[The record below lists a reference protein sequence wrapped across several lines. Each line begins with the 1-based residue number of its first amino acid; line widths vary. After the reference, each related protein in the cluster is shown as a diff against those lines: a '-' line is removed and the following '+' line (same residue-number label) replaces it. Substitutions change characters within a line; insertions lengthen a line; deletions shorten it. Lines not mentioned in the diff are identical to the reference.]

1 MYSGL
6 HNKET
11 GGNVKAFKIKKT
23 MVQEFVSF
31 GETREEAIA
40 NFEES
45 QGYDFDSVTIND
57 TSYANGEVLSGK
69 VTATSLGESNII
81 IFNQKDWKFAKA
93 MWLRNHNDL
102 IKIRGYDGEISD
114 AHELSAEQVAQ
125 DESIKQ
131 EIYEIADRY
140 SRRLVTPV
148 K

>member
-1 MYSGL
+1 M
-6 HNKET
+6 
-11 GGNVKAFKIKKT
+11 KAYKIKKT

-31 GETREEAIA
+31 GDTREEAIA

-57 TSYANGEVLSGK
+57 TSYANGDVVSGK

-93 MWLRNHNDL
+93 IWLRNHNDL
-102 IKIRGYDGEISD
+102 IKIREYDGEISD
-114 AHELSAEQVAQ
+114 AQELSANQVAQ

-140 SRRLVTPV
+140 SRRSVTPV

>member
-1 MYSGL
+1 
-6 HNKET
+6 
-11 GGNVKAFKIKKT
+11 

-31 GETREEAIA
+31 GDTREEAIA

-57 TSYANGEVLSGK
+57 TSYANGDVVSGK

-93 MWLRNHNDL
+93 IWLRNHNDL
-102 IKIRGYDGEISD
+102 IKIREYDGEISD
-114 AHELSAEQVAQ
+114 AQELSANQVAQ
-125 DESIKQ
+125 DESIRQ

-140 SRRLVTPV
+140 SRRSVTPV

>member
-1 MYSGL
+1 
-6 HNKET
+6 
-11 GGNVKAFKIKKT
+11 

-57 TSYANGEVLSGK
+57 TSYANGDVLSGK

-114 AHELSAEQVAQ
+114 AQELSAEQVAQ

>member
-1 MYSGL
+1 
-6 HNKET
+6 
-11 GGNVKAFKIKKT
+11 VKAFKIKKT

-31 GETREEAIA
+31 GGETREEAIA

-57 TSYANGEVLSGK
+57 TSYANGDVLSGK

-114 AHELSAEQVAQ
+114 AQELSAEQVAQ

>member
-1 MYSGL
+1 M
-6 HNKET
+6 
-11 GGNVKAFKIKKT
+11 KAYKIKKT

-31 GETREEAIA
+31 GETREEAIT

-57 TSYANGEVLSGK
+57 TSYANGDVLSGK

-114 AHELSAEQVAQ
+114 AQELSANQVAQ

-131 EIYEIADRY
+131 
-140 SRRLVTPV
+140 
-148 K
+148 